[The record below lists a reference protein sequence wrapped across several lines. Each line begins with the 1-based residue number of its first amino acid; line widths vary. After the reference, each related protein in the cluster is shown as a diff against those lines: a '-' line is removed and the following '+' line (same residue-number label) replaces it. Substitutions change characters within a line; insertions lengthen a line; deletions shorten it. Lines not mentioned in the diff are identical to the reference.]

1 MEEEKKECKDYGVE
15 LDKST
20 VQYQDSERQAETEQ
34 NKETALQPVQIAGV
48 KISQKTFKTAGIILL
63 VLIIAV
69 IGGRQISSNTAQK
82 RGEKY
87 VESLQDTALTMLQGA
102 GDAEDCGNLIYKVW
116 RNAIYEENDTETDI
130 YTKKNGMFVSDFNDA
145 LNSLFYTPSFEKK
158 ISGIKENQ
166 STVKSMMKDMKNPP
180 EEYEDAYDAL
190 SELYDAYLEFTNLV
204 IDPNGSLRTYS
215 DDFTDADNRAAKCFN
230 TVEMYFED

>member
-1 MEEEKKECKDYGVE
+1 MEEEKKDSKDYGVE

-20 VQYQDSERQAETEQ
+20 VPYQDGERQAETEQ

-48 KISQKTFKTAGIILL
+48 KISQKTFKIAGIILL

-69 IGGRQISSNTAQK
+69 IGGRQIASNTAQK

-87 VESLQDTALTMLQGA
+87 VESFQDTALTMLQGA

-145 LNSLFYTPSFEKK
+145 LNSLFFTPSFEKK

>member
-1 MEEEKKECKDYGVE
+1 MQEEKKDCKDYDVE
-15 LDKST
+15 LDKT
-20 VQYQDSERQAETEQ
+20 TATDQESESQTEADK
-34 NKETALQPVQIAGV
+34 NKEPALQQVQIAGV
-48 KISQKTFKTAGIILL
+48 KISQKTLKTAGIILL

-69 IGGRQISSNTAQK
+69 IGGRQIASNTAQK

-215 DDFTDADNRAAKCFN
+215 DDFTDVDNRAAKCFN

>member
-1 MEEEKKECKDYGVE
+1 MEEEKKDCKDYGVE
-15 LDKST
+15 LDKTTATDQNSGNQT
-20 VQYQDSERQAETEQ
+20 ETEQ
-34 NKETALQPVQIAGV
+34 SKETVLQQVQIAGV
-48 KISQKTFKTAGIILL
+48 KISQKTIKTAGIILL
-63 VLIIAV
+63 VLVIAI
-69 IGGRQISSNTAQK
+69 IGGRQIASNTAQK

-145 LNSLFYTPSFEKK
+145 LNSLFYTPSFE
-158 ISGIKENQ
+158 N
-166 STVKSMMKDMKNPP
+166 MKNPP

-190 SELYDAYLEFTNLV
+190 SELYDSYLEFTNLV

-215 DDFTDADNRAAKCFN
+215 DDFTDADNRVAKCFN